1 MMLGL
6 DQVGFLS
13 YVELV
18 LCLDALAARGERRD
32 RPSYLEPF
40 PQVGLE
46 LESDVRFG
54 VVAVAVPG
62 GGHGVQWSGCVVRW
76 GCR

>member
-32 RPSYLEPF
+32 RSGYLVPF
-40 PQVGLE
+40 PEVGLE
-46 LESDVRFG
+46 LESDVGFG
-54 VVAVAVPG
+54 VVAVAVP
-62 GGHGVQWSGCVVRW
+62 R
-76 GCR
+76 